1 MSESLLTQKKV
12 CEIISFSNKLKQD
25 SLDKQSIIRAY
36 LYEMLNEGSFPK
48 PHKIGN
54 TSRWLKS
61 DIEQWLKKQKENI

>member
-25 SLDKQSIIRAY
+25 SLDKQNITRAY
-36 LYEMLNEGSFPK
+36 LYEMLNEGSFPRPIK
-48 PHKIGN
+48 FGR

-61 DIEQWLKKQKENI
+61 DIEKWLKEQKENM

>member
-25 SLDKQSIIRAY
+25 TLDKQYITRSY
-36 LYEMLNEGSFPK
+36 LHEMLNEGSFPK
-48 PHKIGN
+48 PHKFGK

-61 DIEQWLKKQKENI
+61 DIEQWLKEQKENI

>member
-12 CEIISFSNKLKQD
+12 CEIISLSNKLKQD
-25 SLDKQSIIRAY
+25 SLDKQNITRSY

-48 PHKIGN
+48 PKKFGR

>member
-12 CEIISFSNKLKQD
+12 CEIISFSNKLKQE
-25 SLDKQSIIRAY
+25 SLNKQNITRSY
-36 LYEMLNEGSFPK
+36 LYAMLNEGTFPK
-48 PHKIGN
+48 PKKFGR